1 MASEPRNPPESS
13 LAEGSAARSSV
24 PWRSAAGADEAE
36 GALRAV
42 VAERLREY
50 RSHVDWTLNQLAGRS
65 GVSKAMLSKIENA
78 QTTPTLATLAR
89 IGSALSVPVT
99 AFFRGLDEEHDL
111 LHVKAGQGLEIQH
124 RGSSAGHR
132 YQLLGRMRFPHDRLE
147 PTLVTI
153 ESDTDHF
160 PLYQHGGSEF
170 LFMITGSLEYGY
182 AGRTVLLEPGDA
194 LQFLGEVPHGPIRA
208 LTLPVQLLSLKVVT
222 SGTSSSGP

>member
-1 MASEPRNPPESS
+1 MSSQSRDVPDKS
-13 LAEGSAARSSV
+13 LAE
-24 PWRSAAGADEAE
+24 ADQAE
-36 GALRAV
+36 GALRSV
-42 VAERLREY
+42 VAQRLREY
-50 RSHVDWTLNQLAGRS
+50 RSHLDWTLNQLAGRS

-89 IGSALSVPVT
+89 LGLALSVPVT

-124 RGSSAGHR
+124 RGSSAGQR

-153 ESDTDHF
+153 EADTDQF

-170 LFMITGSLEYGY
+170 LFMITGSLQYGY

-194 LQFLGEVPHGPIRA
+194 LQFLGEIPHGPVRA
-208 LTLPVQLLSLKVVT
+208 VQLPIQMLSLKVVT
-222 SGTSSSGP
+222 AGTPTPGY

>member
-1 MASEPRNPPESS
+1 MSSQSRDVPERS
-13 LAEGSAARSSV
+13 LAES
-24 PWRSAAGADEAE
+24 DQAE
-36 GALRAV
+36 GALRSV
-42 VAERLREY
+42 VAQRLREY
-50 RSHVDWTLNQLAGRS
+50 RSHLDWTLNQLAGRS

-89 IGSALSVPVT
+89 VGSALSVPVT

-124 RGSSAGHR
+124 RGSSAGQR

-153 ESDTDHF
+153 EADTDQF

-170 LFMITGSLEYGY
+170 LFMITGSLQYGY
-182 AGRTVLLEPGDA
+182 AGRTVLLEPGDS
-194 LQFLGEVPHGPIRA
+194 LQFLGEVPHGPVRA
-208 LTLPVQLLSLKVVT
+208 VQVPIQMLSLKVVT
-222 SGTSSSGP
+222 AGTPTPGY

>member
-1 MASEPRNPPESS
+1 MSSQSRDVPEKS
-13 LAEGSAARSSV
+13 LAE
-24 PWRSAAGADEAE
+24 ADQAE
-36 GALRAV
+36 GALRSV
-42 VAERLREY
+42 VAQRLREY
-50 RSHVDWTLNQLAGRS
+50 RSHLDWTLNQLAGRS

-89 IGSALSVPVT
+89 VGSALSVPVT

-111 LHVKAGQGLEIQH
+111 LHVKSGQGLEIQH
-124 RGSSAGHR
+124 RGSSAGQR

-153 ESDTDHF
+153 EADTDQF

-170 LFMITGSLEYGY
+170 LFMITGSLQYGY

-194 LQFLGEVPHGPIRA
+194 LQFLGEIPHGPVRA
-208 LTLPVQLLSLKVVT
+208 VQLPIQMLSLKVVT
-222 SGTSSSGP
+222 AGTPTPGY

>member
-1 MASEPRNPPESS
+1 MTSQPRDRSDRP
-13 LAEGSAARSSV
+13 SADV
-24 PWRSAAGADEAE
+24 DETE
-36 GALRAV
+36 NALRSV
-42 VAERLREY
+42 VAQRLREY
-50 RSHVDWTLNQLAGRS
+50 RAHLDWTLNQLAGRS

-89 IGSALSVPVT
+89 LGLALSVPVT

-111 LHVKAGQGLEIQH
+111 LHVKAGQGLDIQH
-124 RGSSAGHR
+124 RGSSAGQR

-153 ESDTDHF
+153 ESNAEPF

-170 LFMITGSLEYGY
+170 LFMISGTLEYGY

-194 LQFLGEVPHGPIRA
+194 LQFLGEVPHGPVRA
-208 LTLPVQLLSLKVVT
+208 IDLPVQMLSLKAVT
-222 SGTSSSGP
+222 SGSPGAGGS

>member
-1 MASEPRNPPESS
+1 MPPERGERPGGPAS
-13 LAEGSAARSSV
+13 G
-24 PWRSAAGADEAE
+24 AGEAE
-36 GALRAV
+36 VALRSV

-50 RSHVDWTLNQLAGRS
+50 RTHLDWTLTQLAGRS

-89 IGSALSVPVT
+89 LGSALSVPVT

-111 LHVKAGQGLEIQH
+111 LHVKAGHGLEIQH
-124 RGSSAGHR
+124 RGSAAGQR

-153 ESDTDHF
+153 ESDAEQF

-170 LFMITGSLEYGY
+170 LYMITGVLEYGY
-182 AGRTVLLEPGDA
+182 AGRTVVLEPGDA
-194 LQFLGEVPHGPIRA
+194 LQFLGEVPHGPVRA
-208 LTLPVQLLSLKVVT
+208 VELPVQLLSLKVVT
-222 SGTSSSGP
+222 AGGTGAGS

>member
-1 MASEPRNPPESS
+1 MSSQSRDVPDKS
-13 LAEGSAARSSV
+13 LAE
-24 PWRSAAGADEAE
+24 ADQAE
-36 GALRAV
+36 GALRSV
-42 VAERLREY
+42 VAQRLREY
-50 RSHVDWTLNQLAGRS
+50 RSHLDWTLNQLAGRS

-89 IGSALSVPVT
+89 VGSALSVPVT

-124 RGSSAGHR
+124 RGSSAGQR

-153 ESDTDHF
+153 EADTDQF

-170 LFMITGSLEYGY
+170 LFMITGSLQYGY

-194 LQFLGEVPHGPIRA
+194 LQFLGEIPHGPVRA
-208 LTLPVQLLSLKVVT
+208 VQLPIQMLSLKVVT
-222 SGTSSSGP
+222 AGTPTPGY